1 MIKLITHLFSLKRGN
16 MRAIR
21 LYRIRQVCWLIPFFT
36 FLLITNNIA
45 LALDWILFPKFKSK
59 EVINPVFIVSLPR
72 TGTTNLF
79 HGLNFPGSPFTSMSL
94 WEILLAPSVVQKKV
108 YRTCWKLSPAMVKNA
123 IKKTD
128 KTIFKKLNVIHK
140 SGLFKKEED
149 EIVLMWSLSS
159 AYLSFFY
166 PESTVLRDLFR
177 FDMELTEYRKKKIM
191 RNYYRLIQRHLYA
204 LGKNSEK
211 CFLSKNPSMAS
222 KIESISTYFPDAK
235 TIVIDRDPRAVF
247 PSTVILQKQLFQFAT
262 NVPTSAEE
270 RMVIMDI
277 LESFRA
283 NLQISLAEKKVLPC
297 IVISFDDLIKDRDET
312 ILTLMRWL
320 GYGAIEPIADNIE
333 HKTKAQYTPLKSDE
347 LQKILHNPWPSWP
360 KDMFLSIG

>member
-1 MIKLITHLFSLKRGN
+1 
-16 MRAIR
+16 
-21 LYRIRQVCWLIPFFT
+21 
-36 FLLITNNIA
+36 
-45 LALDWILFPKFKSK
+45 
-59 EVINPVFIVSLPR
+59 
-72 TGTTNLF
+72 
-79 HGLNFPGSPFTSMSL
+79 
-94 WEILLAPSVVQKKV
+94 
-108 YRTCWKLSPAMVKNA
+108 
-123 IKKTD
+123 
-128 KTIFKKLNVIHK
+128 
-140 SGLFKKEED
+140 
-149 EIVLMWSLSS
+149 
-159 AYLSFFY
+159 
-166 PESTVLRDLFR
+166 
-177 FDMELTEYRKKKIM
+177 
-191 RNYYRLIQRHLYA
+191 
-204 LGKNSEK
+204 
-211 CFLSKNPSMAS
+211 MAS